1 MDGNVKPA
9 TLKPETCPPGSQP
22 LWNLKLKNNTYMMKT
37 KRLYQSPTT
46 RRDVVE
52 LEDGFCG
59 SITNDAG
66 LGQTIKSNTQ
76 GYESFDASQGG
87 VFNMGTDA
95 NNNECIDWQ

>member
-1 MDGNVKPA
+1 
-9 TLKPETCPPGSQP
+9 
-22 LWNLKLKNNTYMMKT
+22 MMKE
-37 KRLYQSPTT
+37 KRLYQSPWT

-95 NNNECIDWQ
+95 NDNECIDWQ